1 LNFEAFNNDKFEMN
15 HSVIM
20 QIGFEREKNMKAAA
34 ITATVCL
41 VLFLIFFFLQWTLP
55 QIPIPVTG
63 EGIEVNLGNSETG
76 FGNIAPTIPGSP
88 SPTEDIV
95 TSNPATSKPQPTNTR
110 ISADENGDEP
120 INNSEKIKPKIENKP
135 ASPIKSSI
143 KPSPNPVA
151 AKPVEPKPKALFKG
165 GTSTN
170 SSGNESDSYNGIKNQ
185 GIAGGKGDQG
195 NPNGNPNSDSYKGN
209 ASSGNAGNGV
219 SIRSGLD
226 GRRINRYPT
235 FEDDFNENAK
245 VAIDITVDQTGNVIA
260 ASVNPKGTTT
270 TNQNIRN
277 IALKKAKTLKLN
289 AGNESEQVGTL
300 VFSFKLRG

>member
-1 LNFEAFNNDKFEMN
+1 LNFVVFINDKFEMN
-15 HSVIM
+15 HTISM
-20 QIGFEREKNMKAAA
+20 QIGFEREKNMKAGA
-34 ITATVCL
+34 ITATICL
-41 VLFLIFFFLQWTLP
+41 ALFLLFFYLQWTLP
-55 QIPIPVTG
+55 QIPIPLTG

-76 FGNIAPTIPGSP
+76 LGDVAPTIPGSP
-88 SPTEDIV
+88 SLTEDAV
-95 TSNPATSKPQPTNTR
+95 KTSPATSKPQTSNIK

-120 INNSEKIKPKIENKP
+120 INNASKITPKAENKP
-135 ASPIKSSI
+135 STIIKPTI
-143 KPSPNPVA
+143 KPSPNPIA

-165 GTSTN
+165 GTSTTT
-170 SSGNESDSYNGIKNQ
+170 SGNESDSYNGIKNQ

-209 ASSGNAGNGV
+209 GGSGTAGNGV

-226 GRRINRYPT
+226 GRRITRLPS